1 MSVQKSSKST
11 KKETRTRNW
20 WFVLY
25 PESAPPDWRNILD
38 ELHIPYAV
46 SPLHDKDINE
56 DGLPKKP
63 HWHIILMFEGV
74 KSFSQ
79 IKEITDT
86 LNAPIPQ
93 AINGLVGT
101 ARYLIHRDNPD
112 KHQYDKNEIICGGG
126 FDVKELLDRS
136 PSDKRAI
143 VKEIYEFIKNNDI
156 TEFYQLTD
164 YAFDNNADWFEIL
177 MDGHTMVFDAVIRS
191 RRHSDSLAI
200 KRLDKAKTDYVDK
213 MAEQGVKVDKT
224 TGEVIEDP
232 PVSADQ

>member
-1 MSVQKSSKST
+1 M
-11 KKETRTRNW
+11 
-20 WFVLY
+20 
-25 PESAPPDWRNILD
+25 
-38 ELHIPYAV
+38 
-46 SPLHDKDINE
+46 
-56 DGLPKKP
+56 
-63 HWHIILMFEGV
+63 
-74 KSFSQ
+74 
-79 IKEITDT
+79 
-86 LNAPIPQ
+86 
-93 AINGLVGT
+93 
-101 ARYLIHRDNPD
+101 
-112 KHQYDKNEIICGGG
+112 
-126 FDVKELLDRS
+126 DRS